1 MSNSNYDNESSN
13 SSDSKSGSNLNT
25 VSKSNTNSSSQ
36 QNASVLAPTILDWGL
51 IDYQQ
56 ALEKQLQLVEE
67 VIANPQHSGY
77 IVFCSHPHV
86 VTTGRQTKPE
96 DIFAW
101 QGPVVEI
108 SRGGR
113 ATYHGPSQVVVY
125 PILNLKNPRAG
136 RGAQEIRGYLRDLEK
151 AIVETLK
158 EFGIEA
164 VGKTPQKK
172 SETEAETDET
182 GVWVGRQKIAS
193 LGIAVKRWV
202 TYHGAA
208 INLDYD
214 PKAFQGLNP
223 CGFTTATMTCIETV
237 LNKKMDREV
246 FVKFLESKIL
256 AII

>member
-1 MSNSNYDNESSN
+1 MSDLKSTNESS
-13 SSDSKSGSNLNT
+13 
-25 VSKSNTNSSSQ
+25 VSAQ
-36 QNASVLAPTILDWGL
+36 PQVIYWGL

-67 VIANPQHSGY
+67 VIAKPNHAGY

-101 QGPVVEI
+101 KGPVIEI

-164 VGKTPQKK
+164 IGKTPQKK
-172 SETEAETDET
+172 LDTDAETDET
-182 GVWVGRQKIAS
+182 GVWVGRHKIAS

-214 PKAFQGLNP
+214 PEAFQGLNP
-223 CGFTTATMTCIETV
+223 CGFTTATMTCVETQ
-237 LNKKMDREV
+237 LNSKTSRAV
-246 FVKFLESKIL
+246 FIQELQKNLLRLI
-256 AII
+256 

>member
-1 MSNSNYDNESSN
+1 MSNSNYGNESSN
-13 SSDSKSGSNLNT
+13 SS
-25 VSKSNTNSSSQ
+25 NSSTDSSLV
-36 QNASVLAPTILDWGL
+36 NSPKVLDWGL
-51 IDYQQ
+51 IDYQK
-56 ALEKQLQLVEE
+56 ALDKQLQLVEE
-67 VIANPQHSGY
+67 VIASDNHAGY

-101 QGPVVEI
+101 QGPVIEI

-125 PILNLKNPRAG
+125 PIINLKNPRTG
-136 RGAQEIRGYLRDLEK
+136 RGAQEIRGYIRALEK
-151 AIVETLK
+151 AIVASLK
-158 EFGIEA
+158 EFGIDS

-172 SETEAETDET
+172 LDSEIETDET
-182 GVWVGRQKIAS
+182 GVWVGHQKIAS

-214 PKAFQGLNP
+214 PEAFQGLNP
-223 CGFTTATMTCIETV
+223 CGFTTATMTCAETV
-237 LNKKMDREV
+237 LNKKIQRQD
-246 FVKFLESKIL
+246 FIKSLADKIL
-256 AII
+256 SLI

>member
-1 MSNSNYDNESSN
+1 MRTSNQSSL
-13 SSDSKSGSNLNT
+13 SLQPQ
-25 VSKSNTNSSSQ
+25 V
-36 QNASVLAPTILDWGL
+36 LDWGL

-56 ALEKQLQLVEE
+56 ALDKQLQLVEE

-101 QGPVVEI
+101 QGPVIEI

-125 PILNLKNPRAG
+125 PILNLKNPRAN

-158 EFGIEA
+158 EFDIEA
-164 VGKTPQKK
+164 IGKTPQKK
-172 SETEAETDET
+172 LDTDAETDET

-214 PKAFQGLNP
+214 PEAFQGLNP
-223 CGFTTATMTCIETV
+223 CGFTTATMTCVETL
-237 LNKKMDREV
+237 LNSKTSRAV
-246 FVKFLESKIL
+246 FIQELQKNLLRLI
-256 AII
+256 